1 LNQVTFALL
10 LVSIVPLAALGF
22 WLTVRARRKKQELVI
37 AQPPAPSRSQ
47 PGPALT
53 TPALESYY
61 LATTFRDNP
70 LERVWAHRLGG
81 RGKAWVAVGE
91 AVEIW
96 RVGEPGI
103 RIEKA
108 DLLQLEAASATI
120 DRGVEA
126 GGITNLHWN
135 LGQTEVITSLRFV
148 SRVNRDEFEKAV
160 GVLIDQ

>member
-10 LVSIVPLAALGF
+10 LVSIVPLSALGF
-22 WLTVRARRKKQELVI
+22 WLTVRARRKKQEAVVAKPAGPATI
-37 AQPPAPSRSQ
+37 DRAKTAPPA
-47 PGPALT
+47 LDC
-53 TPALESYY
+53 YY

-81 RGKAWVAVGE
+81 RGKASVAVGE
-91 AVEIW
+91 SIEIW

-103 RIEKA
+103 RIEKSQ
-108 DLLQLEAASATI
+108 LIQLEAASATI

-135 LGQTEVITSLRFV
+135 LGDTEVITSLRFV
-148 SRVNRDEFEKAV
+148 SRTNRDEFEKAV